1 MRIYKIA
8 ALAAVGIVA
17 LIEPVFAGANPT
29 PGPIAGV
36 RFSAIAIVGGA
47 YWLGRKLLG
56 SKN

>member
-1 MRIYKIA
+1 MYRMS

-36 RFSAIAIVGGA
+36 GFSAIAIVGGA

-56 SKN
+56 PKG